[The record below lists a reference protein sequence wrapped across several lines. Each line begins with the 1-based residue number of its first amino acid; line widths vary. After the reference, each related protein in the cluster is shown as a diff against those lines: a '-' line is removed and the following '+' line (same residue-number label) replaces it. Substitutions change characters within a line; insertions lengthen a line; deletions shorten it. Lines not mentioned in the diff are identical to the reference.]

1 MKNLFTFN
9 QFKMIIYSFLI
20 WIPFMFSCQSES
32 VASQDSLNAI
42 VAQLIV
48 KAENEK
54 SAINAII
61 KKSGEHYSL
70 ELLENV
76 DNFTLALYLEM
87 KTNYPNKENQMTDVV
102 VTCVD
107 SGEFTVCSG
116 NGGMGQ
122 LRCIAKAVQL
132 CFEKG
137 ECAEVCNQEILIIPP
152 GLR

>member
-1 MKNLFTFN
+1 
-9 QFKMIIYSFLI
+9 MIIYSFLV

-54 SAINAII
+54 SAINATI
-61 KKSGEHYSL
+61 KKSREHYSL
-70 ELLENV
+70 ELVENV
-76 DNFTLALYLEM
+76 DNFTLGLYLGM
-87 KTNYPNKENQMTDVV
+87 KTNYSNKENQMTDVV

-116 NGGMGQ
+116 NGGIRQ
-122 LRCIAKAVQL
+122 IKCIANAIED
-132 CFEKG
+132 CFNKG

>member
-1 MKNLFTFN
+1 
-9 QFKMIIYSFLI
+9 
-20 WIPFMFSCQSES
+20 MFSCQSES

-54 SAINAII
+54 SAINATI

-70 ELLENV
+70 ELVENV

-107 SGEFTVCSG
+107 SGEFTV
-116 NGGMGQ
+116 
-122 LRCIAKAVQL
+122 
-132 CFEKG
+132 
-137 ECAEVCNQEILIIPP
+137 
-152 GLR
+152 